1 MSAEGEIMSRHSAC
15 NLPTCAVVVD
25 GRVSTCPK
33 CGGPMRDVSDSAV
46 RGIVMLVCGV
56 VLVGMMGWI
65 LWTQTPSMLNPG
77 VEAPDGSTFTGTA
90 QEAQTFLGLFVVV
103 MLFGLTALING
114 IFFIV
119 KRRQSGVFIAISL
132 GLAAILMA
140 FAYFILRAGR

>member
-1 MSAEGEIMSRHSAC
+1 MSDEGENMSRHSAC

-25 GRVSTCPK
+25 GRVSVCPK

-56 VLVGMMGWI
+56 ILVGMMGWI
-65 LWTQTPSMLNPG
+65 LWTQTESMLNPG
-77 VEAPDGSTFTGTA
+77 VEAADGSTFTGTA
-90 QEAQTFLGLFVVV
+90 KEAQSFLGLFAVV
-103 MLFGLTALING
+103 MLLGLTSFING

-119 KRRQSGVFIAISL
+119 KRRQSGIFMAISL

-140 FAYFILRAGR
+140 LVYFILRSAP

>member
-1 MSAEGEIMSRHSAC
+1 MSRHSAC
-15 NLPTCAVVVD
+15 NLPTCATVVE
-25 GRVSTCPK
+25 GRVSICPK

-56 VLVGMMGWI
+56 LLVGMMGWI
-65 LWTQTPSMLNPG
+65 LWTQTDSMLNPG
-77 VEAPDGSTFTGTA
+77 VEAADGSTFTGTA
-90 QEAQTFLGLFVVV
+90 KEAQSFLALFAVV
-103 MLFGLTALING
+103 MLLGLTSFING

-140 FAYFILRAGR
+140 LTYFILRSAP

>member
-1 MSAEGEIMSRHSAC
+1 MSAWGEAMSRHSAC

-25 GRVSTCPK
+25 GKVGICPR

-56 VLVGMMGWI
+56 LLIGMMGWI
-65 LWTQTPSMLNPG
+65 LWTQAPSMLNPG

-90 QEAQTFLGLFVVV
+90 KEARTFLALFAVV
-103 MLFGLTALING
+103 MLLGFTAFING

-119 KRRQSGVFIAISL
+119 KRRQSGVFMAISL
-132 GLAAILMA
+132 GLAAILMV
-140 FAYFILRAGR
+140 FVYFILRAGR

>member
-1 MSAEGEIMSRHSAC
+1 MSRHSAC

-25 GRVSTCPK
+25 GKVGICPK

-56 VLVGMMGWI
+56 ILVGMMGWI

-90 QEAQTFLGLFVVV
+90 KEAQTFLGLFVVV
-103 MLFGLTALING
+103 MLLGLTALING

-119 KRRQSGVFIAISL
+119 KRRQSGLFMAISL

-140 FAYFILRAGR
+140 LAYVILRAAP